1 METTG
6 IDKALQG
13 LIDYSSDTNPLKD
26 IEEMF
31 FTYLCSDSSNEKEER
46 ESVVLTYQFI
56 KKLLTEI
63 ELSKIKAIRIDE
75 R

>member
-6 IDKALQG
+6 INKALAG
-13 LIDYSSDTNPLKD
+13 LIDYSIDTNPLKD

-31 FTYLCSDSSNEKEER
+31 FTYLCSDNSDKKDER
-46 ESVVLTYQFI
+46 EAVVLTYQFI

-63 ELSKIKAIRIDE
+63 ELMNTKA
-75 R
+75 